1 VPAALPLPARLRSS
15 PPAPL
20 RRLLGTT
27 SESLCASS
35 GIGEASARGLA
46 EQGATVA
53 VAARR
58 KDGMRLRATPP
69 ERGHGPTY
77 QVT

>member
-1 VPAALPLPARLRSS
+1 LRDTAALVT
-15 PPAPL
+15 
-20 RRLLGTT
+20 G
-27 SESLCASS
+27 ASS

-58 KDGMRLRATPP
+58 KNRLRRRLTPP
-69 ERGHGPTY
+69 ERGHGPMY
-77 QVT
+77 QIR